1 MLEVLPNACL
11 LRHPPLAFGNW
22 MASPTIGLDHTME
35 ISSTASRAPLTIPP
49 PPSNSRSPVGSMKK
63 KARALEL
70 VGEKVYQVVRFE
82 TDGFNFDASDSFTI
96 MMRIKPERLSGTQ
109 ALVVKGNWEWDYGI
123 WLRDGVLMTGSHHD
137 NQRWSNGSYTITKS
151 QWHHIAY
158 VYDDGTSK
166 MYVNGRD
173 VGITK
178 TYRIN
183 MNGTGGNWL
192 GFGSRGEV
200 IGNKFKGLMSEVAIF
215 NEALPPK
222 DIYKLALSGFCTHPN
237 TFLSTNGYPYIAPVP
252 RQLRPTIS
260 ATSFV
265 RDPTTIISASY
276 LTVDGGDQVEM
287 RASDGVFDNTWEEV
301 NGVTRRHIEA
311 VGIHEICVWAVDS
324 NGYEGDRDCNMMPV
338 YDNLE
343 GYIVGSGA
351 VMVRESDFTIDDL
364 GGFWGH
370 TSVVIKY
377 KENERD
383 GDPLTKSEFV
393 FKTANLITGE
403 PFKFKSR
410 KIFKYKKANEE
421 TGDAF
426 FQGYG
431 KINGLGSPSGKD
443 YRFKVWVTASKN
455 DQKDYT
461 EKFRLQIYWTEPK
474 RGMRVYVFDNEL
486 NPSLFYGKI
495 LVDPGATATD
505 E

>member
-1 MLEVLPNACL
+1 MHNNFIQYHFFQKDKTLEYTHSLIESSFLMTLKQASCVPLADPPVRLQTSFLCCYHGRDCKLQAHGPGICNGNCRCSTCSRT

-22 MASPTIGLDHTME
+22 MASPSHDWARYYGDFEYHFTCAADDTPSI
-35 ISSTASRAPLTIPP
+35 IKQSIPC
-49 PPSNSRSPVGSMKK
+49 RFDEEE
-63 KARALEL
+63 RALKL

-82 TDGFNFDASDSFTI
+82 TDGFSFDASDSFTI
-96 MMRIKPERLSGTQ
+96 MRRTKPERLSGTQ
-109 ALVVKGNWEWDYGI
+109 AFVVKGNGEWDYGI
-123 WLRDGVLMTGSHHD
+123 WLRDGLLMTGSHH
-137 NQRWSNGSYTITKS
+137 NSQRSWTNGSYKITKS

-173 VGITK
+173 VGMTK

-192 GFGSRGEV
+192 GFGSIGEV

-237 TFLSTNGYPYIAPVP
+237 TFLSTNGYCSYPYIAPVS
-252 RQLRPTIS
+252 RQLRLTIS

-301 NGVTRRHIEA
+301 NGVTRRHVET

-370 TSVVIKY
+370 TFFVIKY

-383 GDPLTKSEFV
+383 GDSYQER
-393 FKTANLITGE
+393 I
-403 PFKFKSR
+403 
-410 KIFKYKKANEE
+410 
-421 TGDAF
+421 
-426 FQGYG
+426 
-431 KINGLGSPSGKD
+431 
-443 YRFKVWVTASKN
+443 
-455 DQKDYT
+455 
-461 EKFRLQIYWTEPK
+461 
-474 RGMRVYVFDNEL
+474 RVQNC
-486 NPSLFYGKI
+486 
-495 LVDPGATATD
+495 
-505 E
+505 